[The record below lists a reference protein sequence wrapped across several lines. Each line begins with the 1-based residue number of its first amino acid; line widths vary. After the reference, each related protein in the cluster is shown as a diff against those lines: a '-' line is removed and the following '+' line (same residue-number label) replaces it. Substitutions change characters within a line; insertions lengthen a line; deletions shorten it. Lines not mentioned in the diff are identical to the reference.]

1 MAEDSEP
8 KKFFEQDSE
17 EEEEEEEEQQ
27 EQQEEV
33 EQVSDK
39 EQEEE
44 EEEEEEGQE
53 EEEKNEGQENG
64 QESDKFD
71 NDRTVFVG
79 HLWRGVTESQLRSL
93 FSGSGAVSRVR
104 LPTHKDSGRS
114 MGVAFVEFAAPEHAA
129 RALRLDG
136 RTCQGCDIKVKMAS
150 SHAAGTRAS
159 RDAPWRRRAGMGA
172 ADDDCTV
179 YVGNLSFATD
189 EKTLV
194 RELGRFGRVTRVN
207 IPLWHDSGRKRGFA
221 LVEFAAQAAAHAAA
235 EKANG
240 KIIDGRTVV
249 AKMYT
254 PVDPAVHNKKRG
266 TGGKRGGKR
275 DKVREEDK
283 NYAPQTKKPRS
294 DS

>member
-17 EEEEEEEEQQ
+17 EEEEEHEDHEEH
-27 EQQEEV
+27 
-33 EQVSDK
+33 
-39 EQEEE
+39 EEE
-44 EEEEEEGQE
+44 EEQEEHEEEEQEEGEGE
-53 EEEKNEGQENG
+53 EEE
-64 QESDKFD
+64 ESDKFD
-71 NDRTVFVG
+71 NERTVFVG
-79 HLWRGVTESQLRSL
+79 HLWRGCTESQLRSL
-93 FSGSGAVSRVR
+93 FSGSGAVTRVR

-114 MGVAFVEFAAPEHAA
+114 MGVAFVEFAAPEQAA

-150 SHAAGTRAS
+150 SHAAGSRAT
-159 RDAPWRRRAGMGA
+159 RDAPWRRRAGMRA

-194 RELGRFGRVTRVN
+194 RELGRFGRITRVN

-221 LVEFAAQAAAHAAA
+221 LVEFAAQAAARAAA
-235 EKANG
+235 EKTTG

-254 PVDPAVHNKKRG
+254 PVDPAVHNKKK
-266 TGGKRGGKR
+266 KRQPAKH
-275 DKVREEDK
+275 DKTPVEDK

-294 DS
+294 SS

>member
-1 MAEDSEP
+1 MADDSEP

-17 EEEEEEEEQQ
+17 EEEEEEEE
-27 EQQEEV
+27 ERGKEE
-33 EQVSDK
+33 VSDK
-39 EQEEE
+39 ENV
-44 EEEEEEGQE
+44 EEEEGGE
-53 EEEKNEGQENG
+53 EENEENEGNEG
-64 QESDKFD
+64 GEGTESDRFD

-79 HLWRGVTESQLRSL
+79 RLWRGCTESELRSL
-93 FSGSGAVSRVR
+93 FSGSGAVTRVR
-104 LPTHKDSGRS
+104 LPTHRDSGRS

-150 SHAAGTRAS
+150 SHAAATRAS

-172 ADDDCTV
+172 VDDDCTV

-194 RELGRFGRVTRVN
+194 RELGRFGRITRVN

-221 LVEFAAQAAAHAAA
+221 LVEFAAQAAAHTAA
-235 EKANG
+235 EKIAG

-254 PVDPAVHNKKRG
+254 PVDPAVHKKKRG
-266 TGGKRGGKR
+266 AGPGSGKRGGKR
-275 DKVREEDK
+275 PQHPVEDK

-294 DS
+294 NN